1 MQKWQHGVR
10 LALHESLY
18 VRHAASVLDV
28 GWRFLAVQV
37 VDGGDPVRNLLR
49 LQKIGKTRPSV
60 QTDIAHLLAGIL
72 DAADSNRL
80 HVAVEQVRRMGKEA
94 ATQTAALTSAL
105 EQCAAADQEL
115 QKCVRHAGLSGR
127 GGSSTS
133 GVGLV
138 GGGLVKHGE
147 ADNV

>member
-1 MQKWQHGVR
+1 MVYVVR
-10 LALHESLY
+10 AFLTLHKRLN
-18 VRHAASVLDV
+18 VRHAARVLDS
-28 GWRFLAVQV
+28 GRRFFLVQV

-49 LQKIGKTRPSV
+49 LQNIGKKRQSL
-60 QTDIAHLLAGIL
+60 QTDTAHLLAGIL

-80 HVAVEQVRRMGKEA
+80 HVAVEKVSRTGKEA

-115 QKCVRHAGLSGR
+115 RKCVRHAGLSGR

-138 GGGLVKHGE
+138 GGGLVQHGE